1 MKTQNQRKL
10 LLMMPVVVMP
20 FLSFTFWALGG
31 GTATDVNHQRSD
43 ANNLISRLPD
53 AHFDEKDKSLWD
65 KLSLYRKAEQD
76 SLKQKVAEKN
86 DPYFR
91 LKTLDTNTD
100 TLPQQT
106 KNVNPS
112 LGEKLDGRDNTAERI
127 NQKLE
132 DLSRIVQDSE
142 QRPAKPDSDIR
153 ATQAPTE
160 SDEEIRRLEAIM
172 SSLQQNAT
180 TDSEMEQID
189 GVLEKILDIQH
200 PERLKHRYRSQD
212 ESSDRF
218 TFQAKPYSNDLAVTD
233 LAATLPSIALDS
245 IRDATDFLAL
255 NGFFGIDDPGD
266 KPHTANSFKAAIY
279 EDQKITSGSVV
290 KLLTLEPITIGIEN
304 IPQGKLIFGVAS
316 INEQRL
322 QILIRTITNHNS
334 VLPVDLTV
342 YDLDG
347 LEGIYA
353 PGAVERDAAK
363 QSTNQALQEL
373 DILSLNPSIG
383 AQAANAGIQT
393 TKSIL
398 GRKTKAISVTVKSGH
413 QVLLFNKTKN
423 PSNQ

>member
-1 MKTQNQRKL
+1 MKTQNQKRL
-10 LLMMPVVVMP
+10 LVMLPVLVMP
-20 FLSFTFWALGG
+20 FLSLAFWALGG
-31 GTATDVNHQRSD
+31 GSGTEGNPERSD
-43 ANNLISRLPD
+43 ANNLISKLPD
-53 AHFDEKDKSLWD
+53 AYFDEKDKSLWD

-76 SLKQKVAEKN
+76 SLKQKAAEKN

-100 TLPQQT
+100 TFPQQV

-112 LGEKLDGRDNTAERI
+112 LGEKQDDRDNTTHRI
-127 NQKLE
+127 NQKLD
-132 DLSRIVQDSE
+132 DLSRIVENSG
-142 QRPAKPDSDIR
+142 QRPAKSDNNIR
-153 ATQAPTE
+153 ATQAP
-160 SDEEIRRLEAIM
+160 SGNDYEIKRLEAIM
-172 SSLQQNAT
+172 SSLQENAT
-180 TDSEMEQID
+180 IDPEMEQID
-189 GVLEKILDIQH
+189 GVLDKILDIQH
-200 PERLKHRYRSQD
+200 PERVKQRYRAQD
-212 ESSDRF
+212 ESNDRF
-218 TFQAKPYSNDLAVTD
+218 TFQARPYSNDLAVSD
-233 LAATLPSIALDS
+233 LAVTLPSIALDS

-266 KPHTANSFKAAIY
+266 TPHTANSFKAAIY
-279 EDQKITSGSVV
+279 EDQKITSGSIV
-290 KLLTLEPITIGIEN
+290 KLVTLESITIGTEN

-316 INEQRL
+316 INDQRL
-322 QILIRTITNHNS
+322 QIVIRTITNHNS

-413 QVLLFNKTKN
+413 QVLLFNKTKT
-423 PSNQ
+423 PTNQ